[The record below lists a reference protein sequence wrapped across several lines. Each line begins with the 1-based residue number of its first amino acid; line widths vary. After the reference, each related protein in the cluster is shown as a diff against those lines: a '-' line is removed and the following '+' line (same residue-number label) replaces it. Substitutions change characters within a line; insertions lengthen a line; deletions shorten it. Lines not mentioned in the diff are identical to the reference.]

1 LYEYLEGEVVR
12 HAPARLVLAV
22 GGVGYALSVPIGSV
36 FPEGEPARA
45 WTHLAVREDAHTLYG
60 FPTEKQRDL
69 FRLLLSVRG
78 VGPAVALTMLSG
90 LEVETLIEAVLAGDT
105 SSLVRIKG
113 VGKKTAEQILLDL
126 RDRVGRLG
134 VPRPDA
140 DRQPPT
146 ADEDRAERIA
156 DAVSALIS
164 IGYKD
169 KDAEKLVARAAET
182 EESLELETL
191 VRAALR
197 G

>member
-1 LYEYLEGEVVR
+1 MYEYLEGEVVR
-12 HAPARLVLAV
+12 HTPARLVLAV
-22 GGVGYALSVPIGSV
+22 GGVGYALSVPIGSM
-36 FPEGEPARA
+36 FSEGEPARA
-45 WTHLAVREDAHTLYG
+45 WVHLAVREDAHTLYG
-60 FPTEKQRDL
+60 FPSERQRDL

-90 LEVETLIEAVLAGDT
+90 LEAEALIQAVLAGDT

-126 RDRVGRLG
+126 RDKVDRLG
-134 VPRPDA
+134 VPRADA
-140 DRQPPT
+140 GRQPT
-146 ADEDRAERIA
+146 TDEEDRAERVA

-169 KDAEKLVARAAET
+169 KDAQKLVAKIAET
-182 EESLELETL
+182 EESLDLETL